1 MGDYMIKGLR
11 LLATQLKKNAT
22 TEQLF
27 YANPKADI
35 KPNIF
40 YHGSPYN
47 FDTFD
52 VAKIGTG
59 EGCSKRGQGIY
70 LFRTPKF
77 APYFAN
83 IKSKDAPL
91 HIGSGGPIENPVPT
105 VYTVK
110 SKENLNLKQVS
121 LSESKTISRNQ
132 KDFETKFP
140 EYDGI
145 ELPSTEIC
153 IFPKALAKLQI
164 VQKQEVLD
172 FVAERKNYPFR
183 QWTTDN
189 HKLEALG

>member
-1 MGDYMIKGLR
+1 MIKGLK
-11 LLATQLKKNAT
+11 LLAVGLKKNAG
-22 TEQLF
+22 TEKLF

-47 FDTFD
+47 FDKFD
-52 VAKIGTG
+52 VSKIGTG
-59 EGCSKRGQGIY
+59 EGCRKRGQGIY

-91 HIGSGGPIENPVPT
+91 HIGSGGPIENPAPT

-110 SKENLNLKQVS
+110 ADGKLKLKQVS
-121 LSESKTISRNQ
+121 LTESKTISQNQ
-132 KDFETKFP
+132 KEFDAKFP

-153 IFPKALAKLQI
+153 LFPKAVSKLQI
-164 VQKQEVLD
+164 EQKQGLLD
-172 FVAERKNYPFR
+172 FVSGRKEYPFR
-183 QWTTDN
+183 QWTTDK
-189 HKLEALG
+189 HKLESLD